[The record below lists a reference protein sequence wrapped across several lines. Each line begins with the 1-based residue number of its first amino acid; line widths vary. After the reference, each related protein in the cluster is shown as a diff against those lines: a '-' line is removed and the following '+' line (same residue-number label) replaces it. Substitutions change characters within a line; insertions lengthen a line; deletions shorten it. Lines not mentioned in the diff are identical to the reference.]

1 LGATGA
7 VGSACGAEEL
17 GDGAGGEAAADAG
30 APANVAMLMTA
41 ARPRRASRRR
51 TARCP
56 VDCASRGGDGGVGV
70 GVGVGMVRHP
80 RCL

>member
-7 VGSACGAEEL
+7 VGSGCGAEEL

-41 ARPRRASRRR
+41 ARPRRASTRL

-56 VDCASRGGDGGVGV
+56 VDCASQDG
-70 GVGVGMVRHP
+70 GVGMVRHP